1 MTTLRAAGAHGAGER
16 ARAGVERDPG
26 LEHLVDHL
34 FRQALEQLDALAQ
47 RRLELDLAAHRA
59 LGDGRDVGAQADQR
73 RELVDAFLA
82 DQGRVHVGH
91 HEPLLAPRERL
102 DDDVDRFAGEI
113 RRERGAPGV
122 EVSGH
127 DEVGC
132 YALVEPAPALDA
144 AEG

>member
-1 MTTLRAAGAHGAGER
+1 MAATWGPRPTSAASSSTHSWPIR
-16 ARAGVERDPG
+16 VE
-26 LEHLVDHL
+26 
-34 FRQALEQLDALAQ
+34 
-47 RRLELDLAAHRA
+47 
-59 LGDGRDVGAQADQR
+59 
-73 RELVDAFLA
+73 
-82 DQGRVHVGH
+82 VHVGH
-91 HEPLLAPRERL
+91 HDPLLAPRERL

-132 YALVEPAPALDA
+132 CALVEPAPALDA